1 MLAATIL
8 ALPLCTLIAGARAAL
23 GLAVG
28 CAIAWLNFYWL
39 KRVVSGFVD
48 RVTSSGTPQPAGA
61 LVFRF
66 FLRYLL
72 MALAAYVIFRLSP
85 ASVYG
90 LLAGLF
96 LPVAGIACEAVFELY
111 MGLRRGL

>member
-1 MLAATIL
+1 MLAAAIL
-8 ALPLCTLIAGARAAL
+8 AVPLCTLIAGTRAAL